1 MQECLHNC
9 VINFDKTDSA
19 QICFLGDAI
28 VEDNDDGEMYDDVD
42 EIKNQILGG
51 QEDEQ
56 GKQEANGNNNVVDY
70 IAINIKNFKSKMLN
84 SSHPDQYA
92 YSADKEN
99 LLNNQELLKLVII
112 FFILMTLMCNP
123 GLML

>member
-1 MQECLHNC
+1 
-9 VINFDKTDSA
+9 
-19 QICFLGDAI
+19 
-28 VEDNDDGEMYDDVD
+28 
-42 EIKNQILGG
+42 
-51 QEDEQ
+51 
-56 GKQEANGNNNVVDY
+56 
-70 IAINIKNFKSKMLN
+70 MLN

-112 FFILMTLMCNP
+112 FFILMTLMCNS

>member
-1 MQECLHNC
+1 
-9 VINFDKTDSA
+9 
-19 QICFLGDAI
+19 
-28 VEDNDDGEMYDDVD
+28 MYDDVD

-84 SSHPDQYA
+84 SSHLDQYA
-92 YSADKEN
+92 YSAEN

-112 FFILMTLMCNP
+112 FFILMTLMCNS

>member
-56 GKQEANGNNNVVDY
+56 SKQEANGNNNVVDY
-70 IAINIKNFKSKMLN
+70 IAINIKNLN
-84 SSHPDQYA
+84 Q
-92 YSADKEN
+92 KCW
-99 LLNNQELLKLVII
+99 
-112 FFILMTLMCNP
+112 TLHTQRSVCVFCWQ
-123 GLML
+123 GEFVEQSRAS

>member
-1 MQECLHNC
+1 MQECLHN
-9 VINFDKTDSA
+9 FDKTDST

-56 GKQEANGNNNVVDY
+56 GKQEANGNYNVVDY
-70 IAINIKNFKSKMLN
+70 ITINIKNLN
-84 SSHPDQYA
+84 
-92 YSADKEN
+92 K
-99 LLNNQELLKLVII
+99 K
-112 FFILMTLMCNP
+112 C
-123 GLML
+123 